1 MDIVRSEKEEE
12 KKKKNNI
19 NIYKGEQAEANHS
32 LLLLSSKQQ
41 QKSSTATTTTTI
53 QNINNNSDSTREPMF
68 QLERDRMASKETDAD
83 PTVAAGKRIA
93 ADVQSMPDIVSST
106 SPRSPYTQNSVK
118 SADAAGTY
126 SLPPLLKAANTGDS
140 VDSRI
145 SGISRFPTA
154 SPIVTRYNHSR
165 YYPHVAQN
173 EDNNAATMMLQLSR
187 QSTDTHMS
195 DKTTYSK
202 AQSLPSI
209 SELIGAVNVTG
220 QAATNQHKLVSSPT
234 LMSPP
239 MLSPHVEFPS
249 LQTSQASVSSKSSQA
264 LKTSGDDNLNA
275 KSGRQHVATNHH
287 AQQNVSQDMFID
299 SHSIQVQSSYF
310 GARSNDLLFGTGHG
324 RVNAQ
329 MSHAAYVPLPRYA
342 STPMQSMSQ
351 IPFIPPQDRGQQVPS
366 HIQSMQILNQS
377 IIDHQRSVS
386 GSQLSDMNAVLSSES
401 LKRSASPMDSQP
413 YQALNAVKVG
423 NDYLCQSC
431 DLKFP
436 SKELWRSHSFHE
448 HGLSDFRC
456 EICGSYFGFNI
467 SLKRHL
473 SSTEK
478 NSGICSSMPGPR
490 RRRRG

>member
-1 MDIVRSEKEEE
+1 MDIVRSEKEKKKK
-12 KKKKNNI
+12 KKKKNKI
-19 NIYKGEQAEANHS
+19 NIYKGEQAEANHLS
-32 LLLLSSKQQ
+32 LLLSSKQQ
-41 QKSSTATTTTTI
+41 QEFSTATTTTTKS
-53 QNINNNSDSTREPMF
+53 NNSDSIREPMF

-83 PTVAAGKRIA
+83 ATVAAGRRIA
-93 ADVQSMPDIVSST
+93 ADVQSMPDIVSSR

-154 SPIVTRYNHSR
+154 SPIATRYSHSR
-165 YYPHVAQN
+165 YYPHVVQN
-173 EDNNAATMMLQLSR
+173 EDNNAASMMLQLSR

-195 DKTTYSK
+195 DKTTHSK

-234 LMSPP
+234 LMSPS

-287 AQQNVSQDMFID
+287 AQQNVIQDMFID

-351 IPFIPPQDRGQQVPS
+351 IPFIAPQDRVQQVPS
-366 HIQSMQILNQS
+366 HIGSMQILNQS
-377 IIDHQRSVS
+377 IIDHQRSFS

-401 LKRSASPMDSQP
+401 LKRSASPMESQP

-473 SSTEK
+473 SSTGK